1 MFTSGMVE
9 STQEKVTIS
18 AVEPQVFGMLVN
30 YAYTSEVSLS
40 AANVQVNFDHYKPY
54 ALSTMSTTLV
64 FNKELFL
71 FGLGPARS
79 IRPVG
84 FQGCSR
90 GLL

>member
-1 MFTSGMVE
+1 MFTSDMVE

-30 YAYTSEVSLS
+30 YAYTSEVSIS
-40 AANVQVNFDHYKPY
+40 AANVQVNYYHCKPY
-54 ALSTMSTTLV
+54 ALSRMSATLV
-64 FNKELFL
+64 FNKKMFL

-79 IRPVG
+79 IKPVG